1 MELREAIEKR
11 VSTREYSIEN
21 IDKKVIEDLIDCARL
36 APSAANRQPWYFLIL
51 EGESKKKVA
60 EVLLKKYK
68 KEREICDNSKPT
80 KEYKPSMSLVNSIRI
95 ISEVPILLLVFRQ
108 KVLEWLEGDYLSIGC
123 AVEHICLSATDLGLG
138 TLWIRDVI
146 YMREEI
152 SKMFKKSD
160 MELVTGLA
168 IGYSTEYP
176 YERKK
181 KNLGDI
187 MEWYDEK

>member
-1 MELREAIEKR
+1 MELRETIEKR

-21 IDKKVIEDLIDCARL
+21 IDRKVIEDLIDCARL
-36 APSAANRQPWYFLIL
+36 APSAANRQPWHFLVL

-60 EVLLKKYK
+60 DILLKKYK
-68 KEREICDNSKPT
+68 EEKDISDNSKPT
-80 KEYKPSMSLVNSIRI
+80 KEYKPVMSLVNSVRI
-95 ISEVPILLLVFRQ
+95 ISEAPVLLLVFRE
-108 KVLEWLEGDYLSIGC
+108 KNIDWLEGDYLSIGC
-123 AVEHICLSATDLGLG
+123 AVEHICLRATDLGLG

-152 SKMFKKSD
+152 SKLFKKNN

-181 KNLGDI
+181 KSLADI
-187 MEWYDEK
+187 LEWHDK

>member
-1 MELREAIEKR
+1 MELRETIEKR

-21 IDKKVIEDLIDCARL
+21 IDRKVIEDLIDCARL
-36 APSAANRQPWYFLIL
+36 APSAANRQPWHFLVL

-60 EVLLKKYK
+60 DILMKKYK
-68 KEREICDNSKPT
+68 EEKDISDNSKPT
-80 KEYKPSMSLVNSIRI
+80 KEYKPVMSLVNSVRI
-95 ISEVPILLLVFRQ
+95 ISEAPVLLLVFRE
-108 KVLEWLEGDYLSIGC
+108 KNLDWLEGDYLSIGC
-123 AVEHICLSATDLGLG
+123 AVEHICLRATDLGLG

-146 YMREEI
+146 YMREGI
-152 SKMFKKSD
+152 SKLFKKDD

-181 KNLGDI
+181 KNLDDI
-187 MEWYDEK
+187 MEWHH

>member
-1 MELREAIEKR
+1 MELRETIEKR

-21 IDKKVIEDLIDCARL
+21 IDRKVIEDLIDCARL
-36 APSAANRQPWYFLIL
+36 APSAANRQPWHFLVL

-60 EVLLKKYK
+60 DILLKKYK
-68 KEREICDNSKPT
+68 EEKDISDDSKPT
-80 KEYKPSMSLVNSIRI
+80 KEYKPVMSLVNSVRI
-95 ISEVPILLLVFRQ
+95 ISEAPVLLLVFRD
-108 KVLEWLEGDYLSIGC
+108 KNLDWLEGDYLSIGC
-123 AVEHICLSATDLGLG
+123 AVEHICLRATDLGLG

-152 SKMFKKSD
+152 SKLFKKDD

-181 KNLGDI
+181 KSLTDI
-187 MEWYDEK
+187 LEWYDK

>member
-11 VSTREYSIEN
+11 VSTREYSIEK

-36 APSAANRQPWYFLIL
+36 APSAANRQPWHFLIL
-51 EGESKKKVA
+51 EGENKKKVA
-60 EVLLKKYK
+60 EILLKKYK
-68 KEREICDNSKPT
+68 KEREISDNSKPT

-95 ISEVPILLLVFRQ
+95 ISEAPILLLVFRQ
-108 KVLEWLEGDYLSIGC
+108 KVLEWFEGDYLSIGS
-123 AVEHICLSATDLGLG
+123 AVEHICLRATDLGLG

-181 KNLGDI
+181 KSLNDI
-187 MEWYDEK
+187 MEWYDGK

>member
-1 MELREAIEKR
+1 MELRETIEKR

-21 IDKKVIEDLIDCARL
+21 IDRKVIEDLIDCARL
-36 APSAANRQPWYFLIL
+36 APSAANRQPWHFLVL

-60 EVLLKKYK
+60 DILLKKYK
-68 KEREICDNSKPT
+68 EEKDISDDSKPT
-80 KEYKPSMSLVNSIRI
+80 KEYKPVMSLVNSVRI
-95 ISEVPILLLVFRQ
+95 ISEAPVLLLVFRE
-108 KVLEWLEGDYLSIGC
+108 KNLDWLEGDYLSIGC
-123 AVEHICLSATDLGLG
+123 AVEHICLRATDLGLG

-152 SKMFKKSD
+152 SKLFKKDD

-181 KNLGDI
+181 KSLTDI
-187 MEWYDEK
+187 LEWYDK

>member
-1 MELREAIEKR
+1 MELRETIEKR

-21 IDKKVIEDLIDCARL
+21 IDRKVIEDLIDCARL
-36 APSAANRQPWYFLIL
+36 APSAANRQPWHFLVL
-51 EGESKKKVA
+51 EGESKKKIA
-60 EVLLKKYK
+60 DILLKKYK
-68 KEREICDNSKPT
+68 EEKDISDNSKPT
-80 KEYKPSMSLVNSIRI
+80 KEYKPVMSLVNSVRI
-95 ISEVPILLLVFRQ
+95 ISEAPVLLLVFRE
-108 KVLEWLEGDYLSIGC
+108 KNLDWLEGDYLSIGC
-123 AVEHICLSATDLGLG
+123 AVEHICLRATDLGLG

-152 SKMFKKSD
+152 SKLFKKDD

-181 KNLGDI
+181 KSLTDI
-187 MEWYDEK
+187 LEWCDK

>member
-1 MELREAIEKR
+1 MELRETIEKR

-21 IDKKVIEDLIDCARL
+21 IDRKVIEDLIDCARL
-36 APSAANRQPWYFLIL
+36 APSAANRQPWHFLVL

-60 EVLLKKYK
+60 DILLKKYK
-68 KEREICDNSKPT
+68 EEKDICDNSKPT
-80 KEYKPSMSLVNSIRI
+80 KEYKPVMSLVNSVRI
-95 ISEVPILLLVFRQ
+95 ISEAPVLLLVFRE
-108 KVLEWLEGDYLSIGC
+108 KNLDWLEGDYLSIGC
-123 AVEHICLSATDLGLG
+123 AVEHICLRATDLGLG

-152 SKMFKKSD
+152 SKLFKKDD

-181 KNLGDI
+181 KSLTDI
-187 MEWYDEK
+187 LEWCDK

>member
-1 MELREAIEKR
+1 MELRETIEKR

-21 IDKKVIEDLIDCARL
+21 IDRKVIEDLIDCARL
-36 APSAANRQPWYFLIL
+36 APSAANRQPWHFLVL

-60 EVLLKKYK
+60 DILLKKYK
-68 KEREICDNSKPT
+68 EEKDISDNSKPT
-80 KEYKPSMSLVNSIRI
+80 KEYKPVMSLVNSVRI
-95 ISEVPILLLVFRQ
+95 ISEAPVLLLVFRE
-108 KVLEWLEGDYLSIGC
+108 KNLDWLEGDYLSIGC
-123 AVEHICLSATDLGLG
+123 AVEHICLRATDLGLG

-152 SKMFKKSD
+152 SKLFKKDD

-181 KNLGDI
+181 KSLTDI
-187 MEWYDEK
+187 LEWCDK

>member
-1 MELREAIEKR
+1 MELRETIEKR

-21 IDKKVIEDLIDCARL
+21 IDRKVIEDLIDCARL
-36 APSAANRQPWYFLIL
+36 APSAANRQPWHFLVL

-60 EVLLKKYK
+60 DILLKKYK
-68 KEREICDNSKPT
+68 EEKDISDNSKPT
-80 KEYKPSMSLVNSIRI
+80 KEYKPVMSLVNSVRI
-95 ISEVPILLLVFRQ
+95 ISEAPVLLLVFRE
-108 KVLEWLEGDYLSIGC
+108 KNLDWLEGDYLSIGC
-123 AVEHICLSATDLGLG
+123 AVEHICLRATDLGLG

-152 SKMFKKSD
+152 SKLFKKDD

-181 KNLGDI
+181 KSLTDI
-187 MEWYDEK
+187 LEWFDK

>member
-1 MELREAIEKR
+1 MELRETIEKR

-21 IDKKVIEDLIDCARL
+21 IDRKVIEDLIDCARL
-36 APSAANRQPWYFLIL
+36 APSAANRQPWHFLVL

-60 EVLLKKYK
+60 DILLKKYK
-68 KEREICDNSKPT
+68 EEKDISDNSKPT
-80 KEYKPSMSLVNSIRI
+80 KEYKPVMSLVNSVRI
-95 ISEVPILLLVFRQ
+95 ISEAPVLLLVFRE
-108 KVLEWLEGDYLSIGC
+108 KNLDWLEGDYLSIGC
-123 AVEHICLSATDLGLG
+123 AVEHICLRATDLGLG

-152 SKMFKKSD
+152 SKLFKKDD

-181 KNLGDI
+181 KSLTDI
-187 MEWYDEK
+187 LEWYDK